1 MKLHEPGSASEKN
14 KCRRRSDLHGRGI
27 WHNMLVRGRQ
37 GKDLKER
44 KLSRHAKTMVPKMK
58 TNPKGKGFMK
68 KGLNLSKISIGARQG
83 SKNGVLN
90 ILRRTERRRN
100 AAIGTTRNRAFHK
113 SEKKRGKRIETRA

>member
-1 MKLHEPGSASEKN
+1 MKPNEPGLASEKN

-44 KLSRHAKTMVPKMK
+44 KLSRHAKTMAPKMK

-68 KGLNLSKISIGARQG
+68 KGLNLSKILIGARRG
-83 SKNGVLN
+83 CKNGVFEY
-90 ILRRTERRRN
+90 T
-100 AAIGTTRNRAFHK
+100 APDGTKA
-113 SEKKRGKRIETRA
+113 KRCYRDDKESSFS

>member
-27 WHNMLVRGRQ
+27 WHNMLVSGRQ
-37 GKDLKER
+37 EKDLKDR

-68 KGLNLSKISIGARQG
+68 KGLNLSKIAIGARQG
-83 SKNGVLN
+83 SK
-90 ILRRTERRRN
+90 
-100 AAIGTTRNRAFHK
+100 
-113 SEKKRGKRIETRA
+113 KRCF

>member
-37 GKDLKER
+37 EKDLKER

-83 SKNGVLN
+83 CKNGAFEY
-90 ILRRTERRRN
+90 T
-100 AAIGTTRNRAFHK
+100 APDGTKA
-113 SEKKRGKRIETRA
+113 KRCYRDDKESSFS